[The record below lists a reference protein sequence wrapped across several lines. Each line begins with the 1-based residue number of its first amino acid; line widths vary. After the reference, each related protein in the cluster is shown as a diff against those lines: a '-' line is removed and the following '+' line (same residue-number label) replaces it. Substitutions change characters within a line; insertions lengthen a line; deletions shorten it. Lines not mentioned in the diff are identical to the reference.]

1 MLQERIEELGSA
13 ILDYKSNNIVNVIGF
28 MSADRLY
35 DYIERGLDCHFSKGI
50 YKLEPLNLGKIKND
64 ALFIINENG
73 NGNEINR
80 YQFVV
85 LKKDIIKF
93 KDTNKKIR
101 TKTYIKRIYQR
112 KKPETC
118 KTYYPWADISE
129 KQKFILFCSLHFFS
143 LAERGFKPD
152 GILRFT
158 ENYATSRRRK
168 SAAFCVNRR
177 FYSAFFALSTLL
189 FIS

>member
-73 NGNEINR
+73 NEINR

-101 TKTYIKRIYQR
+101 TKTYIIRKCKYTNIYNLIHR
-112 KKPETC
+112 ETITVDGKKEIEEEN
-118 KTYYPWADISE
+118 K
-129 KQKFILFCSLHFFS
+129 LFSNINELKKYFFES
-143 LAERGFKPD
+143 
-152 GILRFT
+152 
-158 ENYATSRRRK
+158 
-168 SAAFCVNRR
+168 
-177 FYSAFFALSTLL
+177 FAHKLDLE
-189 FIS
+189 